1 MKIEGVQVEHSPEGF
16 RALPKASRE
25 VRQEMIILYSRVA
38 WGRLSG
44 EISLKCTLG
53 QPILAI

>member
-16 RALPKASRE
+16 RAPPKALRE

-38 WGRLSG
+38 
-44 EISLKCTLG
+44 
-53 QPILAI
+53 